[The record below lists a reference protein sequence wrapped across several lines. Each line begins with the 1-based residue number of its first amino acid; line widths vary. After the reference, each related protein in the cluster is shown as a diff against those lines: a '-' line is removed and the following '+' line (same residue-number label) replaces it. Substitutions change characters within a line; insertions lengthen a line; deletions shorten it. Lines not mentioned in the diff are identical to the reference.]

1 MKGPELAELSKT
13 SGQNIKVLIVHARW
27 NAYIIKRLV
36 ESTTA
41 SLLQRYGVQEA
52 NLTIR
57 SVPGSWELPM
67 ALKQDIQNYDVA
79 IAIGVLIKG
88 ETMHFEYISQN
99 VSAGLMQIQLE
110 SGKPVI
116 FGVLTVLTQEQAEQ
130 RAGIHGR
137 DHAPDWAA
145 AAVEMAIAK

>member
-1 MKGPELAELSKT
+1 MKGPELVQLSKA
-13 SGQNIKVLIVHARW
+13 SGKDIKVLIVHARW
-27 NAYIIKRLV
+27 NAHIVDCLV
-36 ESTTA
+36 KSSQQ
-41 SLLQRYGVQEA
+41 SLYAYGVQEA

-67 ALKQDIQNYDVA
+67 ALKQDIHDYDVA

-88 ETMHFEYISQN
+88 ETMHFEYIAQS
-99 VSAGLMQIQLE
+99 VSAGLMQIQLD

-116 FGVLTVLTQEQAEQ
+116 FGVLTVLTEEQAAQ
-130 RAGIHGR
+130 RAGINGR